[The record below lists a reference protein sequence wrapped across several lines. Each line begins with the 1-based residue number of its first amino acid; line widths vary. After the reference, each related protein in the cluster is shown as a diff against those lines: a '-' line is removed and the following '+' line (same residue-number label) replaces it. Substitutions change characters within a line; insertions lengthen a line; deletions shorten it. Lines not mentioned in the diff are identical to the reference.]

1 MLQREKMCRCGS
13 PPQGLLRR
21 RRYDRMKDLTGKLG
35 KLIFP
40 DVEEKKSRRIV
51 VQVIIGL
58 SIALLSMAGMLFYSH
73 QEVRQQQKFQQI
85 KGEEVILP
93 EIPPDMAGEKETE
106 PVKEKTP
113 EGENRN
119 GMEDLGETDKNTVTF
134 HYDWDSLT
142 EANGDIKGWLY
153 LPDTPV
159 DLPVVGASDN
169 DYYLTH
175 DFWKQKKNTGCPF
188 MDKDTGQWDF
198 NRTIYAHN
206 MSRTSEA
213 MFSPLLKFKDGDYF
227 MAHRKLYYTQCYG
240 GTTEYQIMAVVKY
253 NAGDT
258 GSWDFRTRNHADM
271 ESYNLWMEG
280 LEEHALYYAEPDHA
294 PAEILTLSTC
304 DRSEFGKYGR
314 LVIVAGK
321 CQK

>member
-1 MLQREKMCRCGS
+1 
-13 PPQGLLRR
+13 
-21 RRYDRMKDLTGKLG
+21 MKDLTGKLG
-35 KLIFP
+35 ELIFP

-51 VQVIIGL
+51 IQVIIGL
-58 SIALLSMAGMLFYSH
+58 SIAMLSMAGMLFYSH
-73 QEVRQQQKFQQI
+73 QEVGQQQKFQQI
-85 KGEEVILP
+85 KGAGITLP
-93 EIPPDMAGEKETE
+93 EILPDMPPDVEGGKEAEPAGEKS
-106 PVKEKTP
+106 P
-113 EGENRN
+113 EGENST
-119 GMEDLGETDKNTVTF
+119 EDMGEADKNTVTF
-134 HYDWDSLT
+134 PYDWDSLT
-142 EANGDIKGWLY
+142 EANRDIKGWLY
-153 LPDTPV
+153 LPDTPI

-175 DFWKQKKNTGCPF
+175 DFWKEEKSTGCPF

-206 MSRTSEA
+206 MGKASEA
-213 MFSPLLKFKDGDYF
+213 MFSPLLKFKDKDYF
-227 MAHRKLYYTQCYG
+227 MAHRQLYYTQCYG
-240 GTTEYQIMAVVKY
+240 VTAEYQIMAVVKY

-294 PAEILTLSTC
+294 PAQILTLSTC
-304 DRSEFGKYGR
+304 DRSEFGKDGR

-321 CQK
+321 CR

>member
-1 MLQREKMCRCGS
+1 MTADKIES
-13 PPQGLLRR
+13 V
-21 RRYDRMKDLTGKLG
+21 T
-35 KLIFP
+35 
-40 DVEEKKSRRIV
+40 
-51 VQVIIGL
+51 
-58 SIALLSMAGMLFYSH
+58 AH
-73 QEVRQQQKFQQI
+73 
-85 KGEEVILP
+85 EVI
-93 EIPPDMAGEKETE
+93 
-106 PVKEKTP
+106 
-113 EGENRN
+113 NRN
-119 GMEDLGETDKNTVTF
+119 GVEDMGETNKNVVIF
-134 HYDWDSLT
+134 PYDWDSLT

-153 LPDTPV
+153 LPDTPI

-175 DFWKQKKNTGCPF
+175 DFWKRKKNTGCPF

-206 MSRTSEA
+206 MSRTSED

-240 GTTEYQIMAVVKY
+240 VTAEYQIMAVVKY

-271 ESYNLWMEG
+271 EGYNLWMEQ
-280 LEEHALYYAEPDHA
+280 LQEYALYYAEPDHA

-304 DRSEFGKYGR
+304 DRSEFGKDGR

-321 CQK
+321 CQR

>member
-1 MLQREKMCRCGS
+1 
-13 PPQGLLRR
+13 
-21 RRYDRMKDLTGKLG
+21 MKDLTGKLG

-73 QEVRQQQKFQQI
+73 QEVRQRQKFQQI
-85 KGEEVILP
+85 KGAEVTLP
-93 EIPPDMAGEKETE
+93 EILPDMPQNIAGGEEAE
-106 PVKEKTP
+106 PTKEKSS
-113 EGENRN
+113 EGESGNV
-119 GMEDLGETDKNTVTF
+119 MEDMGEADKYTVAF
-134 HYDWDSLT
+134 PYDWDSPT

-153 LPDTPV
+153 LPDTPI
-159 DLPVVGASDN
+159 DLPVVGAPDN

-175 DFWKQKKNTGCPF
+175 DFWKQEKSAGCPF

-206 MSRTSEA
+206 MGKTSGA
-213 MFSPLLKFKDGDYF
+213 MFSPLLKFKDRDYF
-227 MAHRKLYYTQCYG
+227 MAHRQLYYTQCYG
-240 GTTEYQIMAVVKY
+240 ITAEYQIMAVVKY

-271 ESYNLWMEG
+271 ESYNLWMEQ

-304 DRSEFGKYGR
+304 DRSEFGKDGR

-321 CQK
+321 CQ